1 MEKGSFC
8 SKEAY
13 SSELK
18 KQMYLS
24 KEMVLEMNTSW
35 KSEFKW
41 RNLILIQEAYS
52 AELQKY
58 INLSKDNHLC
68 K

>member
-1 MEKGSFC
+1 
-8 SKEAY
+8 
-13 SSELK
+13 
-18 KQMYLS
+18 
-24 KEMVLEMNTSW
+24 VLEMNTSW
-35 KSEFKW
+35 KSEFSKW

-58 INLSKDNHLC
+58 IHLSKDNHLC